1 MQDDPAIVKNWKF
14 FERMTV
20 KSRNPKLWDHA
31 KDLKSGI
38 LSSYRNKQMSHNR
51 GTHFK
56 KRSTQWNAIQS

>member
-20 KSRNPKLWDHA
+20 KSRNLKLWDHA
-31 KDLKSGI
+31 KGLKSGV

-56 KRSTQWNAIQS
+56 KLSTQRNGIQS